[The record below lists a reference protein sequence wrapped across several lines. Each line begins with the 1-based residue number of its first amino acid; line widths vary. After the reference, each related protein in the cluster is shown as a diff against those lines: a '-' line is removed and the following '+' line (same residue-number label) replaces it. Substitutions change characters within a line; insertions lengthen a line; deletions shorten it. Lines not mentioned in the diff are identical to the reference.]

1 MISVVSPVYNAA
13 KILPV
18 LVHELVKTF
27 EELQEDYE
35 IVLVDD
41 RSPDDSWQ
49 VMKNLQKKHNHLKV
63 FRLSRN
69 FGQHPTIMA
78 GLSQVKGDWIVVMD
92 CDMQDQPKEIK
103 KLFQKA
109 KEGFD
114 VVLGRRVDRQDG
126 FFKKLSSS
134 IFSFFYTFFTGIKY
148 DNQIVNF
155 GIYNYKVI
163 QSIVSIDDYISFF
176 PLFVKFVG
184 YKTISIDIEHAER
197 LEGNS
202 SYNFY
207 KLVSLA
213 FNNIISYSNLPL
225 KQFIKLGLFV
235 SILSFFIGIYYFYL
249 YMTGEIV
256 VIGFTSLVLSIWFL
270 SGLIITT
277 IGIVGVYV
285 GKIFDQTKNRPKFI
299 IDED

>member
-148 DNQIVNF
+148 DNQIANF

-213 FNNIISYSNLPL
+213 FNNIISYL
-225 KQFIKLGLFV
+225 
-235 SILSFFIGIYYFYL
+235 
-249 YMTGEIV
+249 
-256 VIGFTSLVLSIWFL
+256 LSISL
-270 SGLIITT
+270 T
-277 IGIVGVYV
+277 
-285 GKIFDQTKNRPKFI
+285 
-299 IDED
+299 